1 MFFDEI
7 LSESFQGSHSFAY
20 QQVLVAF
27 GECKIQLLH
36 VCYCYTTW
44 DAKPFQQFPAVPDD
58 MCVQLTFW
66 QAGHKGNTQY
76 ELSPGIQVSNSNCM
90 NLQFRLTCI
99 LLENFQGLRSV
110 ACQNKHVWIWSLQ
123 YSCDMIPCLKQV
135 SNYACAIYLIRLHSW
150 TCQTKTCQY
159 MILDVLRLHFVN
171 WVLENQISS
180 FCKCK
185 A

>member
-1 MFFDEI
+1 M
-7 LSESFQGSHSFAY
+7 
-20 QQVLVAF
+20 
-27 GECKIQLLH
+27 
-36 VCYCYTTW
+36 CYCYTTW

-171 WVLENQISS
+171 WVMESRCQVFAFANLNVNVTHHSDKILLCVFISL
-180 FCKCK
+180 
-185 A
+185 

>member
-1 MFFDEI
+1 M
-7 LSESFQGSHSFAY
+7 
-20 QQVLVAF
+20 
-27 GECKIQLLH
+27 
-36 VCYCYTTW
+36 CYCYTRW

-58 MCVQLTFW
+58 MCVQFTFW
-66 QAGHKGNTQY
+66 QAGRKGNTQY
-76 ELSPGIQVSNSNCM
+76 ELSPGNQVSNSNCM

-171 WVLENQISS
+171 WVLENQIKFLQVQSLMLMWIS
-180 FCKCK
+180 HFSG
-185 A
+185 